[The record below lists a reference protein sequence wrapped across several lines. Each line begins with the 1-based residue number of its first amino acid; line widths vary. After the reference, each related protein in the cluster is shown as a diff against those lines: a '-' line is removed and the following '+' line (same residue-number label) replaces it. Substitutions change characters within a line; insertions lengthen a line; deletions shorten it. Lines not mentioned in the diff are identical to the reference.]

1 MTTLLKELMFT
12 FMMNLSSNSSKENG
26 KRKEKGYH
34 CSYCEKAFENS
45 QVLGDHQRLYEVEIK
60 QDNNQ
65 MIHFQNSKDVT
76 KSNPGHGD
84 ALMKALSRGTTNNP
98 YVTKGNYYGGYSR
111 EDHNSLFIP
120 PNYSSARTDNASLVT
135 SIQYKETI
143 PFSQSVD
150 YPIYMSSFSNHI
162 GGASSSINH
171 QFDASNPQFF
181 IDSFSK
187 PFKSNFWKNEHNDPN
202 LTYPVLVRNSSL
214 PGYHMAD
221 FSLWNFNT
229 NKFPSPIEPN
239 VVDTQ
244 INFVGSNNSYS
255 YNVDQI
261 YEKVKNHYRD
271 EVQEKIPMMNPPKRP
286 NINFGPLVNHGI
298 EMLQKKEAWFSTK
311 ETKLKAVKAI
321 FGKDEG
327 KNASTSKSANFIKEQ
342 EVDLDLSLHL

>member
-1 MTTLLKELMFT
+1 MFT

-111 EDHNSLFIP
+111 EDHNSLFMS

-221 FSLWNFNT
+221 FSFWNFNT

-244 INFVGSNNSYS
+244 INFVGSNNRYS

-271 EVQEKIPMMNPPKRP
+271 EVQEKIPMMNPPKKP

-311 ETKLKAVKAI
+311 ETKLKAVEAI

>member
-1 MTTLLKELMFT
+1 M
-12 FMMNLSSNSSKENG
+12 
-26 KRKEKGYH
+26 
-34 CSYCEKAFENS
+34 
-45 QVLGDHQRLYEVEIK
+45 
-60 QDNNQ
+60 
-65 MIHFQNSKDVT
+65 
-76 KSNPGHGD
+76 
-84 ALMKALSRGTTNNP
+84 
-98 YVTKGNYYGGYSR
+98 
-111 EDHNSLFIP
+111 P

-311 ETKLKAVKAI
+311 ETKLKAVEAI

-342 EVDLDLSLHL
+342 EYPYNSNNIDSSLRGFIRVGHNRPRILATFAISPVRVISTSLMIVSDPSVNSMFIVESTLHEFASTTPPDIFP